1 MKAAIEKVIVLYD
14 RMTSEGQSRLID
26 RACEKMSEG
35 DDSLMRDIV
44 QLTHLRAVI
53 SNSSDRSK
61 K

>member
-1 MKAAIEKVIVLYD
+1 MKAVSEKVIVLYD
-14 RMTSEGQSRLID
+14 RMTSEGQRRLID
-26 RACEKMSEG
+26 RACEKMGNG